1 MAGKVVLYASSG
13 ELLARY
19 DVDVDCALLSRREVV
34 ALPALVQ
41 EASLH
46 PSGRYLYVAWS
57 NGIPVGGDLHG
68 LSAFS
73 LDPVSGVL
81 RPHGGATALRSR
93 PIDVTTDQTGSHVLV
108 AYNNPSGV
116 TVHRILP
123 DGSVGSEVKQSSP
136 LDGGIYGHQV
146 RVDPSNKSVILVTR
160 GNGPAAGKAEDPGAL
175 KIFDYKD
182 GVLANK
188 VSIAPGGGLDFQS
201 RHMDFDPAGDWVYV
215 TLERQNK
222 LHVYERRADGTLG
235 REPVFVKS
243 TLAAPHDVRPRQ
255 MAGSIHVH
263 PDGRFVYVANRADTT
278 TASEGRNVFAGGENS
293 IAVYQIHKTSGEPK
307 LIQTIDTRGI
317 RPHTFAIDSIGR
329 ILVAANSKSLPVLD
343 GGRVVTVPAS
353 LAVFRIRDD
362 GCLEFVQS
370 YDVELSDKGMVNWM
384 GIVSLPEYGPR
395 R

>member
-1 MAGKVVLYASSG
+1 
-13 ELLARY
+13 
-19 DVDVDCALLSRREVV
+19 
-34 ALPALVQ
+34 
-41 EASLH
+41 
-46 PSGRYLYVAWS
+46 
-57 NGIPVGGDLHG
+57 
-68 LSAFS
+68 
-73 LDPVSGVL
+73 
-81 RPHGGATALRSR
+81 
-93 PIDVTTDQTGSHVLV
+93 V

-116 TVHRILP
+116 TVHRVLP
-123 DGSVGSEVKQSSP
+123 DGTVGSEVTQPAS
-136 LDGGIYGHQV
+136 LDGGVYAHQV

-160 GNGPAAGKAEDPGAL
+160 GNGPASGKAEDPGAL

-182 GVLANK
+182 GVLSNK

-201 RHMDFDPAGDWVYV
+201 RHMDFDPAGTWVYV

-235 REPVFVKS
+235 SEPVFVKS
-243 TLAAPHDVRPRQ
+243 TLAAPQDVRPRQ
-255 MAGSIHVH
+255 IAGSIHVH
-263 PDGRFVYVANRADTT
+263 PGGRFVYVANRADAT

-293 IAVYQIHKTSGEPK
+293 IAVYQIHETSGEPR

-317 RPHTFAIDSIGR
+317 RPHTFAIDLIGR

-362 GCLEFVQS
+362 GCLEFVQR

-384 GIVSLPEYGPR
+384 GIASLPE
-395 R
+395 